1 MIVQILQFLL
11 EVASGMIAGACLL
24 RLYMQAQR
32 IPFNNP
38 VGKLVFALSDWLVMP
53 LRKIIPNR
61 SAYDLSSLLAA
72 VLVMLVQ
79 NLLLWLLLGALGN
92 PSMVLVLVLA
102 LFGLLRMVLT
112 GLIGILIIYAILS
125 WVQPQSPVAGILYR
139 LSEPVL
145 RPLRKVIP
153 LVGGVDLSAVVAIVI
168 LQVLMMVVANLQ
180 FNVLAGMTAA
190 AIMR

>member
-11 EVASGMIAGACLL
+11 EVACGLVAGACLL

-53 LRKIIPNR
+53 LRKLVPSR
-61 SAYDLSSLLAA
+61 TQYDLSSLLAA

-79 NLLLWLLLGALGN
+79 YLLLWLLMGAVGN
-92 PSMVLVLVLA
+92 PLIVLVLA

-112 GLIGILIIYAILS
+112 GLIGILIVYAILS
-125 WVQPQSPVAGILYR
+125 WVQPHSPIAGILHR

-153 LVGGVDLSAVVAIVI
+153 LVGGVDLSALVAII
-168 LQVLMMVVANLQ
+168 ALQVMQMMLSHIQ
-180 FNVLAGMTAA
+180 FSLLTGMTAVA
-190 AIMR
+190 Y